1 MMHGMIAIKNRK
13 GRKRKSGRRT
23 ASGRLIPDKTDF
35 KGFVAAQP
43 HRNWL
48 PESMAGHERAESIL
62 GCLNLMWRIH
72 EAQNENARL
81 SKKPT
86 EPNPWISETQYEAG
100 RRFSVIVG
108 AFRQVIGAPRGT
120 AGGGRGYACN
130 PSICLK
136 NENKCICDIRTDN
149 YKQAC
154 SYLQS
159 AGQKAY
165 NITYQVVIS
174 EIIPEPS
181 QMADLTQGLA
191 ALERG
196 FGLGK
201 R

>member
-1 MMHGMIAIKNRK
+1 MTAIKNRK

-43 HRNWL
+43 HRSWL
-48 PESMAGHERAESIL
+48 PEGQRRDEKAGDVL
-62 GCLNLMWRIH
+62 GCLNLTK
-72 EAQNENARL
+72 L
-81 SKKPT
+81 
-86 EPNPWISETQYEAG
+86 ISDHAYEAG

-120 AGGGRGYACN
+120 AGGGRGWVCA
-130 PSICLK
+130 PDTICLAK
-136 NENKCICDIRTDN
+136 PEGCECERRTVN
-149 YKQAC
+149 YRNAC

-174 EIIPEPS
+174 EMIPGLS

-196 FGLGK
+196 FGLEGRK
-201 R
+201 